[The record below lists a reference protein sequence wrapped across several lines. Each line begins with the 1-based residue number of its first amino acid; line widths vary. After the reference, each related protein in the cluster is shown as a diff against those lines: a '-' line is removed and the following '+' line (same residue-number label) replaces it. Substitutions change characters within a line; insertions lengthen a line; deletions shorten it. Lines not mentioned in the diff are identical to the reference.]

1 MQMRFRSISLRVL
14 LCVLTQGVL
23 VQTYAG
29 PLLIRNVRV
38 FDGERVLEHRSVLVE
53 NGRIGLIGGAKLNAP
68 GAEVIDGSGRT
79 LLPGFFD
86 AHVHIADDAQAAL
99 RQNLAFGVTTVLDM
113 WASPDRLKKLKQIK
127 AEDPPDVA
135 DVRTAGIGATAPGGH
150 PTQMGGPPTPT
161 TITSPGQAEGFVD
174 ARIAEGSDYIK
185 IIHDDLRSIL
195 GADKGLPTVNNET
208 LRALVAAAH
217 RRGKLAVVHI
227 GSEQD
232 ARDAIAAGADGLVHM
247 FTGELASA
255 GFGEF
260 AARHG
265 VFVIATLS
273 VLYSACGTPNG
284 PTLLADPRLKPY
296 IKTEWQPF
304 LTAPWPLLKLSCK
317 GTREGIRQLLQARVP
332 ILAGSDS
339 PGTGTAYGASL
350 HGELALL
357 VDAGLSPVQA
367 LTGATSLPARRF
379 RLSDRGFIRPGMRAD
394 LVLVDGDPTKDILAT
409 RNIVA
414 VFKKGIRVQR

>member
-1 MQMRFRSISLRVL
+1 MRFRSISLRVL
-14 LCVLTQGVL
+14 LCVITQGVL
-23 VQTYAG
+23 VQIYAG
-29 PLLIRNVRV
+29 PLLMRNVRV

-53 NGRIGLIGGAKLNAP
+53 NGKISLIGGAKLNVN
-68 GAEVIDGSGRT
+68 GAEVIDGNGRT

-99 RQNLAFGVTTVLDM
+99 RQNLALGMTTVLDM
-113 WASPDRLKKLKQIK
+113 FAASARLEKIKKIR

-135 DVRTAGIGATAPGGH
+135 DVRTAGVGATAPGGH

-161 TITSPGQAEGFVD
+161 TIASPDQAQAFVD

-185 IIHDDLRSIL
+185 IIHDDLSMLL
-195 GADKGLPTVNNET
+195 GADKRLPTVDNKT

-227 GSEQD
+227 GSEQG

-247 FTGELASA
+247 FTGESASA
-255 GFGEF
+255 DFGEF

-273 VLYSACGTPNG
+273 VLYSACGMPNG
-284 PTLLADPRLKPY
+284 PALLADARLKPY

-304 LTAPWPLLKLSCK
+304 LTAPWPLLKPSCK
-317 GTREGIRQLLQARVP
+317 GTKEGIRELLQARVP

-339 PGTGTAYGASL
+339 PGIGTAYGASL

-357 VDAGLSPVQA
+357 VEAGLSPVQA
-367 LTGATSLPARRF
+367 LAGATSLPARRF
-379 RLSDRGFIRPGMRAD
+379 RLSDRGLIRPGLRAD

>member
-1 MQMRFRSISLRVL
+1 MRTRSISLKLL
-14 LCVLTQGVL
+14 LCVITQGLL

-29 PLLIRNVRV
+29 PLLIRDVRV
-38 FDGERVLEHRSVLVE
+38 FDGERVLEHRSVLVK
-53 NGRIGLIGGAKLNAP
+53 NGRISLTGGIKLKTS
-68 GAEVIDGSGRT
+68 GAEIIDGRGRT

-86 AHVHIADDAQAAL
+86 AHVHVADDARAAL
-99 RQNLAFGVTTVLDM
+99 GQALSLGVTTVLDM
-113 WASPDRLKKLKQIK
+113 FASPDRLKRLKK
-127 AEDPPDVA
+127 MAAEDPPDMA
-135 DVRTAGIGATAPGGH
+135 DVRTAGVGATAPGGH
-150 PTQMGGPPTPT
+150 PTQMGGPPIP
-161 TITSPGQAEGFVD
+161 TITGPEQAQAFVD

-185 IIHDDLRSIL
+185 IIHDDLSSLL
-195 GADKGLPTVNNET
+195 GAGKGLPTVNNET

-232 ARDAIAAGADGLVHM
+232 AREAIAAGADGLVHM
-247 FTGELASA
+247 FAGESASA
-255 GFGEF
+255 DFGKL
-260 AARHG
+260 AARHRI
-265 VFVIATLS
+265 FVIATLS
-273 VLYSACGTPNG
+273 VLYTACGMPNG
-284 PTLLADPRLKPY
+284 PALLADARLKPY

-304 LTAPWPLLKLSCK
+304 LTAPWPLLKLSCQ
-317 GTREGIRQLLQARVP
+317 GTKKGIRELLQAQVP

-357 VDAGLSPVQA
+357 VEAGLSPVQA
-367 LTGATSLPARRF
+367 LAGATSLPARLF
-379 RLSDRGFIRPGMRAD
+379 HLSDRGFIRPGMRAD

-414 VFKKGIRVQR
+414 VFKKGLRVQR